1 MLPRI
6 YKQVSRAAYTKAPRN
21 LTFFAI
27 SRILYSMLIK
37 LLKKFWIAE
46 AKLSFEPLKVDR
58 KKCLIYGVKIIGFD
72 SDNGR
77 KYLPE
82 ALKKALPLYEGVK
95 VNVDHPDD
103 PSDTRSAYDRC
114 GKLVNV
120 RYVEGKG
127 LFGDL
132 WLNPGHRIFES
143 VFSAAE
149 QMPDLFGLSHN
160 AQGEGEKEDGIFV
173 VSKITEVRHVDLV
186 ADPATTSSLSEARKM
201 KKTKRIKEEDEKE
214 KDKKPMEEYD
224 EPTKEGEEEEKKD
237 DLASKVMDALKEA
250 DDSDEEKA
258 QKIVDMVKEAL
269 AEADGE
275 KDTPE
280 AEGDEEDTEEE
291 DTTEAEEEDTE
302 EEDTE
307 ESARHR
313 KSSKL
318 EQLQEE
324 VRSIKKEAFIRRLC
338 EAEGLP
344 VSRQLI
350 EDFKPLK
357 KTTILRHAKR
367 LALAHK
373 ATRPRSGVPVTEA
386 KQARIPAGQDLYN
399 WLQN

>member
-1 MLPRI
+1 M
-6 YKQVSRAAYTKAPRN
+6 
-21 LTFFAI
+21 
-27 SRILYSMLIK
+27 
-37 LLKKFWIAE
+37 LLKLFKKIWISE

-82 ALKKALPLYEGVK
+82 ALKKALPMYEGIK

-103 PSDTRSAYDRC
+103 PSDARSAYDRC
-114 GKLVNV
+114 GKLINV
-120 RYVEGKG
+120 RFIEGKG

-160 AQGEGEKEDGIFV
+160 AQGEGEKEDGIFI

-186 ADPATTSSLSEARKM
+186 ADPATTSSLSEAKKM
-201 KKTKRIKEEDEKE
+201 KKSNRMKEEDEKE
-214 KDKKPMEEYD
+214 KDKKPVEEYD
-224 EPTKEGEEEEKKD
+224 EPTKEGEDDEKD

-258 QKIVDMVKEAL
+258 QKIVDLVKEAL
-269 AEADGE
+269 EEADGE
-275 KDTPE
+275 EETTE
-280 AEGDEEDTEEE
+280 AEGDEDKDEEE
-291 DTTEAEEEDTE
+291 DTTEAEEDDE
-302 EEDTE
+302 EKEDTE

-338 EAEGLP
+338 ESEGLP
-344 VSRQLI
+344 ATKQLI

-357 KTTILRHAKR
+357 KTAILRHAKR

-373 ATRPRSGVPVTEA
+373 ATKPRSGVPVTEA

>member
-1 MLPRI
+1 
-6 YKQVSRAAYTKAPRN
+6 
-21 LTFFAI
+21 
-27 SRILYSMLIK
+27 MLIK
-37 LLKKFWIAE
+37 LIKKIWFTE

-82 ALKKALPLYEGVK
+82 ALKKALPLYEGIK

-114 GKLVNV
+114 GKLINV
-120 RYVEGKG
+120 RFIEGKG

-160 AQGEGEKEDGIFV
+160 AQGEGEKEDGIFI

-186 ADPATTSSLSEARKM
+186 ADPATTSSLSEAKKM
-201 KKTKRIKEEDEKE
+201 KKSNRMKEEDEKE
-214 KDKKPMEEYD
+214 KDEKPVEEYD
-224 EPTKEGEEEEKKD
+224 EPTKEGEDDEKD

-258 QKIVDMVKEAL
+258 QKIVDLVKEAL
-269 AEADGE
+269 EEADGE
-275 KDTPE
+275 EDTTE
-280 AEGDEEDTEEE
+280 AEGDEDKDEEK

-307 ESARHR
+307 ESSRHR

-338 EAEGLP
+338 ESEGLP
-344 VSRQLI
+344 ATKQLI

-357 KTTILRHAKR
+357 KTAILRHAKR
-367 LALAHK
+367 LALAHR
-373 ATRPRSGVPVTEA
+373 ATKPRSGVPVTEA

>member
-1 MLPRI
+1 ML
-6 YKQVSRAAYTKAPRN
+6 K
-21 LTFFAI
+21 
-27 SRILYSMLIK
+27 K
-37 LLKKFWIAE
+37 LLKKIWIAE
-46 AKLSFEPLKVDR
+46 AKLSFDPLKVDR

-82 ALKKALPLYEGVK
+82 ALKKALPLYEGIK

-114 GKLVNV
+114 GKLINV
-120 RYVEGKG
+120 RFVEGKG

-160 AQGEGEKEDGIFV
+160 AQGEGEKEDGVFV

-201 KKTKRIKEEDEKE
+201 RKLKLKEEDEKE
-214 KDKKPMEEYD
+214 KDEKPVEEYD
-224 EPTKEGEEEEKKD
+224 EPTKEGEEEDKD

-258 QKIVDMVKEAL
+258 QKIVDLVKEAL
-269 AEADGE
+269 KEADGE
-275 KDTPE
+275 EDTPE
-280 AEGDEEDTEEE
+280 AEEGDEDKEE

-307 ESARHR
+307 ESSRHK

-324 VRSIKKEAFIRRLC
+324 IRAIKKEAFIRRLC
-338 EAEGLP
+338 ESEGLP
-344 VSRQLI
+344 VTRQLV

-357 KTTILRHAKR
+357 KASIARHVKR

-373 ATRPRSGVPVTEA
+373 QTKPRSGVPVTES
-386 KQARIPAGQDLYN
+386 KQTRIPAGGDLYN